1 MKVGNEMIEM
11 MKTQDTLRA
20 KTRTEL
26 QVGQDEVR
34 DVRLIRKSSLKLV
47 DLNSKMDCLGISP

>member
-1 MKVGNEMIEM
+1 MKVGNEMIEMNEM

-34 DVRLIRKSSLKLV
+34 DVRLIREILPKTGRFEL
-47 DLNSKMDCLGISP
+47 

>member
-11 MKTQDTLRA
+11 NDMIKTEDTLRA

-26 QVGQDEVR
+26 QVGQDEAR
-34 DVRLIRKSSLKLV
+34 NVRLIREILPKTGRFEL
-47 DLNSKMDCLGISP
+47 